1 MISTYKKTN
10 FQCKKIVKNVKDAKL
25 KITTYIIICM
35 DRKANKMNTNFSVQ
49 RVAKQI
55 YLNKR
60 NFKSILIKLIIKF

>member
-55 YLNKR
+55 YLNK
-60 NFKSILIKLIIKF
+60 NSIIDPKAKIIVL

>member
-35 DRKANKMNTNFSVQ
+35 DRKANKMNINFSVQ

-55 YLNKR
+55 YLNK
-60 NFKSILIKLIIKF
+60 NNIIDPKAKIIVL